1 LEDSLFSAVV
11 LLSQHK
17 KQYDQQDLI
26 SSPRPVLVPFYNRCA
41 GISNPW
47 RISKYL

>member
-26 SSPRPVLVPFYNRCA
+26 SLPRPDFVPFYNRCA
-41 GISNPW
+41 GISNP
-47 RISKYL
+47 RRLSNYL